1 MVTCSDDFFVL
12 AQLGC
17 SLIPAALCEIIYGRG
32 ERHGDAKHFPARLNM
47 MSLSG
52 NVSRKEIS

>member
-47 MSLSG
+47 M
-52 NVSRKEIS
+52 